1 MVKRKRGKT
10 PINDCFKRLAR
21 VIITLLRSGG
31 GPSFGGW
38 RKSIAACSAAS
49 LAGSL
54 SRYSGANL
62 DPDLEVGSS
71 RFAASRAASLASL
84 ILKETLFPHQLLLS
98 PSSANPLKIHGK
110 RQPYLA
116 GFFWKYGFFWCHW
129 DYSAIFSSIL
139 LLSIC

>member
-1 MVKRKRGKT
+1 MTVLKGLLESLSRYCGAEVDPDLEVGSSR
-10 PINDCFKRLAR
+10 FAASR
-21 VIITLLRSGG
+21 V
-31 GPSFGGW
+31 
-38 RKSIAACSAAS
+38 AS
-49 LAGSL
+49 LAWSL